1 MKPILY
7 KKLFSHP
14 ELDSML
20 GECFSFTKNIN
31 DADVIITDSSD
42 MLKEARLNI
51 IITSEI
57 PENNV
62 SISPELDPIGMLES
76 IKLAVKTYSISPRI
90 DKISML
96 QEQNALLSEANKGLV
111 ELYNLIDNKNH
122 QIEFLK
128 NKLENIINSAGES
141 IVEINTESVI
151 TYANKKYE
159 DTTGF
164 NHEMWKDMNF
174 MEQVHPDNREEYLH
188 ALNIV
193 TKEKTANLQMKLKA
207 ANGAFITVNAYITVV
222 QNSIVHYEIIFED
235 ISKKL
240 LIEQHMK
247 KLEEK
252 AIVAGF
258 SRHLSHNI
266 LNALTV
272 AAGFLRKIKQEV
284 CITDSL
290 GHKWGIVEQKC
301 KLIEEIVTGYND
313 YTNAISMQTEETFDL
328 AEFVSQLANEIS
340 EKTFSKNFSAFL
352 YNFLDQ
358 YEMSVSSRFKEP
370 YSIEGSTMFLK
381 MAFCYI
387 LKDSI
392 RYFDEFTPLHFKLV
406 TENTDGRLT
415 VMIQVPDVDVPSA
428 ILDTML
434 QPWNHQVLSQSFDYW
449 GIVIA
454 NVIIEKHGGTMTLR
468 KEPDGLSYII
478 EF

>member
-1 MKPILY
+1 LKPILY
-7 KKLFSHP
+7 KKLFTHS
-14 ELDSML
+14 ELDKL
-20 GECFSFTKNIN
+20 LDECFSFTNNIN
-31 DADVIITDSSD
+31 DADVIITDNAD
-42 MLKEARLNI
+42 MIKEARLNI
-51 IITSEI
+51 IITSDI

-62 SISPELDPIGMLES
+62 SISPDLDPTSMLEAV
-76 IKLAVKTYSISPRI
+76 KLSVKTYSISPRI

-141 IVEINTESVI
+141 IVEIDVNSKV
-151 TYANKKYE
+151 TYANKKFE
-159 DTTGF
+159 DTTGYGQQIWS
-164 NHEMWKDMNF
+164 EMSF
-174 MEQVHPDNREEYLH
+174 TELLHPDYRAEYIKT
-188 ALNIV
+188 LNV
-193 TKEKTANLQMKLKA
+193 VSREKTSNIQSKLKI
-207 ANGAFITVNAYITVV
+207 ANGAYITINAYLTMINNGET
-222 QNSIVHYEIIFED
+222 HFEIIFED

-240 LIEQHMK
+240 LLEQHMK

-284 CITDSL
+284 CINDSL
-290 GHKWGIVEQKC
+290 EHKWGIVEQKC
-301 KLIEEIVTGYND
+301 RLIEEIVTGYND
-313 YTNAISMQTEETFDL
+313 YTNAISMQPEEEFDM
-328 AEFVSQLANEIS
+328 AEYLHTLLS
-340 EKTFSKNFSAFL
+340 ELSDKTFSKNFSAFL
-352 YNFLDQ
+352 YNFLDL
-358 YEMSVSSRFKEP
+358 YELNVELGFDGKYMCS
-370 YSIEGSTMFLK
+370 GSTMFLK
-381 MAFCYI
+381 MALCYI
-387 LKDSI
+387 MKDSI
-392 RYFDEFTPLHFKLV
+392 RYFDEFAPINMKITTCNIGDRMEVMLHV
-406 TENTDGRLT
+406 ADVE
-415 VMIQVPDVDVPSA
+415 VPDA

-468 KEPDGLSYII
+468 KESDGLSYII

>member
-1 MKPILY
+1 MKPVLY
-7 KKLFSHP
+7 KKLFEHP
-14 ELDSML
+14 ELDKL
-20 GECFSFTKNIN
+20 LEECFSFTNNIN
-31 DADVIITDSSD
+31 ESDVIITDSPD

-51 IITSEI
+51 IITPDI

-62 SISPELDPIGMLES
+62 SISPDLSPESMLET
-76 IKLAVKTYSISPRI
+76 IKLSVKTYSISPRI
-90 DKISML
+90 DKIAML

-141 IVEINTESVI
+141 IVEIDLNSNI
-151 TYANKKYE
+151 TYANKKFE
-159 DTTGF
+159 DTTGYTHTEW
-164 NHEMWKDMNF
+164 NGMNF
-174 MEQVHPDNREEYLH
+174 LDSVHPDNKEEY
-188 ALNIV
+188 
-193 TKEKTANLQMKLKA
+193 TKTMKVVATEKTSNIQMKVKI
-207 ANGAFITVNAYITVV
+207 ANGAYITVNAYLTVIR
-222 QNSIVHYEIIFED
+222 NGDTHFEIIFED

-240 LIEQHMK
+240 LIEQQMK

-272 AAGFLRKIKQEV
+272 AAGFLRKIKNE
-284 CITDSL
+284 TSLSDSM

-313 YTNAISMQTEETFDL
+313 YTNAISMQIEETFDL
-328 AEFVSQLANEIS
+328 TDFFNKLTKELSDKS
-340 EKTFSKNFSAFL
+340 FSKNFSAFL
-352 YNFLDQ
+352 YTLMDQ
-358 YEMSVSSRFKEP
+358 YELTVDNKFKGRHEV
-370 YSIEGSTMFLK
+370 EGCTMFLK
-381 MAFCYI
+381 MAVCYI

-392 RYFDEFTPLHFKLV
+392 RYFDEYTPLSFKV
-406 TENTDGRLT
+406 TTEKRDNKLLI
-415 VMIQVPDVDVPSA
+415 VINVAEVDVPSA

-454 NVIIEKHGGTMTLR
+454 NVIIEKHGGGLTLR
-468 KEPDGLSYII
+468 KETDGLSFII

>member
-1 MKPILY
+1 
-7 KKLFSHP
+7 
-14 ELDSML
+14 
-20 GECFSFTKNIN
+20 
-31 DADVIITDSSD
+31 
-42 MLKEARLNI
+42 
-51 IITSEI
+51 
-57 PENNV
+57 
-62 SISPELDPIGMLES
+62 
-76 IKLAVKTYSISPRI
+76 
-90 DKISML
+90 
-96 QEQNALLSEANKGLV
+96 
-111 ELYNLIDNKNH
+111 
-122 QIEFLK
+122 
-128 NKLENIINSAGES
+128 
-141 IVEINTESVI
+141 VI

-313 YTNAISMQTEETFDL
+313 YTNAISMQMEETFDL
-328 AEFVSQLANEIS
+328 AEFVSQLADEIS

-370 YSIEGSTMFLK
+370 YSIEGSAMFLK

-392 RYFDEFTPLHFKLV
+392 RYFDEFTPLNFKLV